1 MLPLQKVRA
10 TPLKKGKLKKGE
22 SLVLSPSQVYTY
34 RACLIKQ
41 KPNCYRSLV
50 NYHTL
55 GGFKLAAVADIR
67 PLLAIQDIS
76 VEIPYDATS
85 NNGDEPQ
92 YH

>member
-41 KPNCYRSLV
+41 KPNCYTSLV
-50 NYHTL
+50 NHHAFGGVEGDPMPHVCATITL
-55 GGFKLAAVADIR
+55 KNL
-67 PLLAIQDIS
+67 S
-76 VEIPYDATS
+76 VEISYEAAD
-85 NNGDEPQ
+85 NDGDEPQ
-92 YH
+92 HH